1 MILKKKNNG
10 NGYSL
15 PWCFDPHFDFD
26 TLYRYYFN
34 WTLSIMN
41 ELLIFEGLPDTIEP
55 TFFKWCL
62 YVNGKVTFFKDD
74 KGTLLALNGVPSD
87 EPDIYYIPKNIIVT
101 NPRLNKSYNLVR
113 DEECV
118 EVYCTETDKYNFDYI
133 GGVYQLLSKTATML
147 ADNDISI
154 NVAQKNTRL
163 INIIAADDQNTKNS
177 VDIVFKKM
185 YAGEPYAVVQ
195 SNLISDLK
203 AVPLTA
209 TSTTNS
215 SIVQLVELH
224 QYILSHFYEAL
235 GIQTHDNMKKERL
248 ITAELNEDPALVRM
262 NIENIYTTVK
272 SGIEKVN
279 EMFGTNITV
288 EINPLIVKND
298 MTQTEQQSDA
308 EQSDTENI
316 ETVVSGKDLP
326 EEAEPTE
333 TAAEEDPAEPNEEY
347 NSQADVSDQSEQ
359 EENDTSETGQE
370 ITINIEDDAT
380 ANIVIA
386 KEIEEGEADATDDIS
401 ENTSLLD

>member
-1 MILKKKNNG
+1 MG
-10 NGYSL
+10 NGYRL
-15 PWCFDPHFDFD
+15 PWDCVPHFDFD

-62 YVNGKVTFFKDD
+62 YVTGKVTFFRDD
-74 KGTLLALNGVPSD
+74 DGTLLALNGVPSN
-87 EPDIYYIPKNIIVT
+87 EPDIYYIPTNILVT
-101 NPRLNKSYNLVR
+101 NPRLKKSYDLVR
-113 DEECV
+113 DEDCV
-118 EVYCTETDKYNFDYI
+118 EVYCTETDKYNFGYI

-163 INIIAADDQNTKNS
+163 INIIAADDQDTKNS

-185 YAGEPYAVVQ
+185 YSGEPYAVVQ

-203 AVPLTA
+203 AIPLTA
-209 TSTTNS
+209 TTSNS
-215 SIVQLVELH
+215 GIVQLVELH

-248 ITAELNEDPALVRM
+248 ITAELNEDTALVRM
-262 NIENIYTTVK
+262 NIENIFTTIK
-272 SGIEKVN
+272 SGIDKVN

-288 EINPLIVKND
+288 EINPLIIKND
-298 MTQTEQQSDA
+298 MTQTEPQSDA
-308 EQSDTENI
+308 EQSVPEGV
-316 ETVVSGKDLP
+316 ETSAAGDKLP
-326 EEAEPTE
+326 EEPEQTEEAEVEQSKTDE
-333 TAAEEDPAEPNEEY
+333 DDKSEREEAEKSESDVPDKSEPEANEM
-347 NSQADVSDQSEQ
+347 Q
-359 EENDTSETGQE
+359 ETGQS
-370 ITINIEDDAT
+370 ITIAVEDNAT

-386 KEIEEGEADATDDIS
+386 EEIKGGESDTNIS
-401 ENTSLLD
+401 ESPSLLE

>member
-1 MILKKKNNG
+1 
-10 NGYSL
+10 
-15 PWCFDPHFDFD
+15 
-26 TLYRYYFN
+26 
-34 WTLSIMN
+34 MN
-41 ELLIFEGLPDTIEP
+41 ELLIFEGLPDTVEP
-55 TFFKWCL
+55 TFFKWCV
-62 YVNGKVTFFKDD
+62 YVNGKVTFFRDD
-74 KGTLLALNGVPSD
+74 NGTLLALNGVPSN
-87 EPDIYYIPKNIIVT
+87 EPDIYYIPTNILVT

-113 DEECV
+113 DVDCV
-118 EVYCTETDKYNFDYI
+118 EVYCTETDKYNFGYI

-209 TSTTNS
+209 TSTNS
-215 SIVQLVELH
+215 AIVQLVELH

-298 MTQTEQQSDA
+298 ITQTEPQSDA
-308 EQSDTENI
+308 EPSDTAEV
-316 ETVVSGKDLP
+316 ETAASGNDLP
-326 EEAEPTE
+326 EEPEQTE
-333 TAAEEDPAEPNEEY
+333 AATEEDPAEPKEAD
-347 NSQADVSDQSEQ
+347 NSQSDVSDQSEQ
-359 EENDTSETGQE
+359 EENETSETGQE
-370 ITINIEDDAT
+370 ITINIADDAT

-386 KEIEEGEADATDDIS
+386 QEIEEGDKDADIHDTDNDS
-401 ENTSLLD
+401 KTLD

>member
-1 MILKKKNNG
+1 
-10 NGYSL
+10 
-15 PWCFDPHFDFD
+15 
-26 TLYRYYFN
+26 
-34 WTLSIMN
+34 MN
-41 ELLIFEGLPDTIEP
+41 ELLIFEGLPDTVEP

-74 KGTLLALNGVPSD
+74 NDTLLALNGVPSN
-87 EPDIYYIPKNIIVT
+87 EPDIYYIPKNIIVD
-101 NPRLNKSYNLVR
+101 NPTLTKTYNLVR
-113 DEECV
+113 NINCIV
-118 EVYCTETDKYNFDYI
+118 VYCTETDKYDLGRI
-133 GGVYQLLSKTATML
+133 GGVFQLLSKTATML

-177 VDIVFKKM
+177 VDTVFKKM
-185 YAGEPYAVVQ
+185 YSGEPYAVVQ

-209 TSTTNS
+209 TSSNS

-288 EINPLIVKND
+288 EINPLIVKNG
-298 MTQTEQQSDA
+298 MTQTEQQSDS
-308 EQSDTENI
+308 EQSDTQNI
-316 ETVVSGKDLP
+316 DTPVSDDDLP
-326 EEAEPTE
+326 EKAEPIE
-333 TAAEEDPAEPNEEY
+333 TAEEEDPAEINEAY
-347 NSQADVSDQSEQ
+347 NSQADVSEQSEQ
-359 EENDTSETGQE
+359 EESDTSETGQE

-386 KEIEEGEADATDDIS
+386 KEIEEGDKNADIPDPDNDAT
-401 ENTSLLD
+401 TLD

>member
-1 MILKKKNNG
+1 MINIANTKDNG
-10 NGYSL
+10 NGYRF

-41 ELLIFEGLPDTIEP
+41 ELLIFEGLPNTVES

-62 YVNGKVTFFKDD
+62 YVNGKVTFFRDD
-74 KGTLLALNGVPSD
+74 YGTLLALNGVPSN
-87 EPDIYYIPKNIIVT
+87 EPDIYYIPKNIIVE
-101 NPRLNKSYNLVR
+101 NPTFIKTYYLVR
-113 DEECV
+113 DEDCV
-118 EVYCTETDKYNFDYI
+118 VVYCTETDKYNFGKI

-209 TSTTNS
+209 TSTNS
-215 SIVQLVELH
+215 AIVQLVELH

-272 SGIEKVN
+272 SGIDKVN

-288 EINPLIVKND
+288 EINPLIIKND
-298 MTQTEQQSDA
+298 ATQTDQQSDA
-308 EQSDTENI
+308 EKSDTEELEI
-316 ETVVSGKDLP
+316 ADSGNDLP
-326 EEAEPTE
+326 EEPESTE
-333 TAAEEDPAEPNEEY
+333 TTAEEVQSETKEET
-347 NSQADVSDQSEQ
+347 NSESDVSDQSEP
-359 EENDTSETGQE
+359 EENDTAETGQE
-370 ITINIEDDAT
+370 ITINIEDNAT

-386 KEIEEGEADATDDIS
+386 KEIEGGEKDIS
-401 ENTSLLD
+401 EETTLLE

>member
-1 MILKKKNNG
+1 MINIAKKNDNE

-41 ELLIFEGLPDTIEP
+41 ELLIFEGLPDTVEP
-55 TFFKWCL
+55 TFFQWCL
-62 YVNGKVTFFKDD
+62 YVNGKVTFFRDD
-74 KGTLLALNGVPSD
+74 DGTLLALNGEPSN
-87 EPDIYYIPKNIIVT
+87 EPDIYYIPKNILVT
-101 NPRLNKSYNLVR
+101 NPRLNKSYDLVR
-113 DEECV
+113 DVDCV
-118 EVYCTETDKYNFDYI
+118 EVYCTETDKYNFGYI
-133 GGVYQLLSKTATML
+133 GGVYQLLSKTSTML

-163 INIIAADDQNTKNS
+163 LNIIAADDQNTKNS
-177 VDIVFKKM
+177 VDVVFKKM
-185 YAGEPYAVVQ
+185 YSGEPYAVVQ

-203 AVPLTA
+203 AVPLTT
-209 TSTTNS
+209 TSNNS
-215 SIVQLVELH
+215 YIVQLVELH

-288 EINPLIVKND
+288 EINPLIIKNNA
-298 MTQTEQQSDA
+298 TQTDQQSDA
-308 EQSDTENI
+308 EQSDTE
-316 ETVVSGKDLP
+316 ELEMAASGNELP
-326 EEAEPTE
+326 EEPESTE
-333 TAAEEDPAEPNEEY
+333 TAAEEVQSETEEET
-347 NSQADVSDQSEQ
+347 NSESDASDQSEP
-359 EENDTSETGQE
+359 EENETAETGQE
-370 ITINIEDDAT
+370 ITINIEDNAT

-386 KEIEEGEADATDDIS
+386 KEIEGGEKDIS
-401 ENTSLLD
+401 EGTTLLE

>member
-1 MILKKKNNG
+1 MINIAKTKDNV

-41 ELLIFEGLPDTIEP
+41 ELLIFEGLPNTIEP

-74 KGTLLALNGVPSD
+74 AGTLLALNGVPSN
-87 EPDIYYIPKNIIVT
+87 EPDIYYIPTNILVT

-118 EVYCTETDKYNFDYI
+118 EVYCTETDKYNFGYI

-185 YAGEPYAVVQ
+185 YSGEPYAVVQ
-195 SNLISDLK
+195 SNLIGDLK

-209 TSTTNS
+209 TATTS

-279 EMFGTNITV
+279 EMFGTNIKV

-298 MTQTEQQSDA
+298 IIQTEQQSDA
-308 EQSDTENI
+308 KQSDTEEVDTSALGN
-316 ETVVSGKDLP
+316 DLP
-326 EEAEPTE
+326 EETEPTE
-333 TAAEEDPAEPNEEY
+333 IAAEEDPAETNEAD
-347 NSQADVSDQSEQ
+347 NSNADVPNQSEQ
-359 EENDTSETGQE
+359 EENETSEAGQE

-380 ANIVIA
+380 ANIIIA
-386 KEIEEGEADATDDIS
+386 KEIEGSENDIS
-401 ENTSLLD
+401 EESTILE

>member
-1 MILKKKNNG
+1 
-10 NGYSL
+10 
-15 PWCFDPHFDFD
+15 
-26 TLYRYYFN
+26 
-34 WTLSIMN
+34 MN

-87 EPDIYYIPKNIIVT
+87 EPDIYYIPKNIIIT

>member
-1 MILKKKNNG
+1 M
-10 NGYSL
+10 
-15 PWCFDPHFDFD
+15 D
-26 TLYRYYFN
+26 
-34 WTLSIMN
+34 
-41 ELLIFEGLPDTIEP
+41 ELLIFEELPETVEP

-62 YVNGKVTFFKDD
+62 YVNGKVTFFKEDD
-74 KGTLLALNGVPSD
+74 GTLLALNGVPS
-87 EPDIYYIPKNIIVT
+87 EKPDIYYIPKNIIIN
-101 NPRLNKSYNLVR
+101 NPCLNKTYNLVR

-118 EVYCTETDKYNFDYI
+118 VVYCTETDKYNFGYI

-185 YAGEPYAVVQ
+185 YSGEPYAVVQ

-203 AVPLTA
+203 AVPLTT
-209 TSTTNS
+209 TSSNS

-288 EINPLIVKND
+288 KINPLLLKND

-308 EQSDTENI
+308 DQSDTESI
-316 ETVVSGKDLP
+316 DTVVSGKDLP
-326 EEAEPTE
+326 EEAESTE
-333 TAAEEDPAEPNEEY
+333 TAAEEDPAVPNEAD
-347 NSQADVSDQSEQ
+347 NSQADVSDQSES
-359 EENDTSETGQE
+359 EENTPSETGQE

-386 KEIEEGEADATDDIS
+386 KEIEEGETDATDDIS

>member
-1 MILKKKNNG
+1 MVRKISNNNNKG
-10 NGYSL
+10 NGYSF

-41 ELLIFEGLPDTIEP
+41 ELLIFEGLPDTVEP

-62 YVNGKVTFFKDD
+62 YVTGKVTFFRDD
-74 KGTLLALNGVPSD
+74 NGTLLALNGVPSN
-87 EPDIYYIPKNIIVT
+87 EPDIYYIPTNILVT

-113 DEECV
+113 DVDCV
-118 EVYCTETDKYNFDYI
+118 EVYCTETDKYNFGYI
-133 GGVYQLLSKTATML
+133 GGVYQLLSKTSTML

-163 INIIAADDQNTKNS
+163 LNIIAADDQNTKNS
-177 VDIVFKKM
+177 VDVVFKKM
-185 YAGEPYAVVQ
+185 YSGEPYAVVQ

-203 AVPLTA
+203 AVPLTT
-209 TSTTNS
+209 TSNNS
-215 SIVQLVELH
+215 YIVQLVELH

-272 SGIEKVN
+272 SGIDKVN

-288 EINPLIVKND
+288 EINPLIIKND
-298 MTQTEQQSDA
+298 ATQTDQQPDA
-308 EQSDTENI
+308 EQSDTE
-316 ETVVSGKDLP
+316 ESEKSDSGNDLSEEP
-326 EEAEPTE
+326 ESTE
-333 TAAEEDPAEPNEEY
+333 TTAEEVQAETEEET
-347 NSQADVSDQSEQ
+347 NSEADDSDQSEP
-359 EENDTSETGQE
+359 EENEMSETSQE
-370 ITINIEDDAT
+370 ITINIEDNAT

-386 KEIEEGEADATDDIS
+386 KEIEGDEKDIS
-401 ENTSLLD
+401 EETTLLE

>member
-1 MILKKKNNG
+1 MTQKN

-41 ELLIFEGLPDTIEP
+41 ELLIFEGLPDTVEP

-74 KGTLLALNGVPSD
+74 DGTLLALNGVPSN
-87 EPDIYYIPKNIIVT
+87 EPDIYYIPTNILVN

-113 DEECV
+113 DIDCV
-118 EVYCTETDKYNFDYI
+118 EVYCTETDKYNFGYI

-177 VDIVFKKM
+177 VEVVFKKM

-209 TSTTNS
+209 TSTNAS
-215 SIVQLVELH
+215 AIVQLVELH

-279 EMFGTNITV
+279 EMFGTNISV
-288 EINPLIVKND
+288 KINPLIIKND
-298 MTQTEQQSDA
+298 TMQPDQQSDA
-308 EQSDTENI
+308 ESSDTKES
-316 ETVVSGKDLP
+316 ETSDSGNNLP
-326 EEAEPTE
+326 EEPEPTQ
-333 TAAEEDPAEPNEEY
+333 TAAEEVQSELDENDSSE
-347 NSQADVSDQSEQ
+347 SDDSDQSKS

-386 KEIEEGEADATDDIS
+386 TEIEEGGEKDIS
-401 ENTSLLD
+401 EDATLLE